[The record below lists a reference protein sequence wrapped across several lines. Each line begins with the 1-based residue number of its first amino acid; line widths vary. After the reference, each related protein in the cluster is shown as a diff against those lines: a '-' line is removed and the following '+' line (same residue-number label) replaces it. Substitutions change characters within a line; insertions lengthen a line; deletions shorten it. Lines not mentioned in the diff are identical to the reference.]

1 LVPNAKKEKSMSNA
15 ATARIQPAV
24 SPATKVRSLSDT
36 LKKAQGK
43 IREDL
48 FRFRTCCSDPR
59 ASL

>member
-1 LVPNAKKEKSMSNA
+1 M
-15 ATARIQPAV
+15 
-24 SPATKVRSLSDT
+24 SPATVRAQPFVTPATQVRSLSEV
-36 LKKAQGK
+36 LKRTQGK

>member
-1 LVPNAKKEKSMSNA
+1 MSR
-15 ATARIQPAV
+15 ATAVRTQPSV
-24 SPATKVRSLSDT
+24 SPATKVRSLSSV
-36 LKKAQGK
+36 LKKTQGK

>member
-1 LVPNAKKEKSMSNA
+1 MSA
-15 ATARIQPAV
+15 AAAVRSQPFV
-24 SPATKVRSLSDT
+24 TPATKVRALSEVFKRT
-36 LKKAQGK
+36 QGK